1 MLDMIV
7 SYPEIEQYR
16 ECLKGLI
23 YEGGGS
29 RLTNRLAIRAK
40 ELGMDL
46 CAGWGMT
53 EVYTKVGL
61 QYLKPHMFSWSEDK
75 KIDFLSRTGMAPPFV
90 EQRVV
95 DEQGRD
101 VAKDGETV
109 GEIVLRTEG
118 THDTVCGRWQ
128 DIKVVDTG
136 KAHLCK

>member
-1 MLDMIV
+1 MWVRL
-7 SYPEIEQYR
+7 STR
-16 ECLKGLI
+16 
-23 YEGGGS
+23 GGGS

-46 CAGWGMT
+46 CVGWGMT

-101 VAKDGETV
+101 VAKDRETV